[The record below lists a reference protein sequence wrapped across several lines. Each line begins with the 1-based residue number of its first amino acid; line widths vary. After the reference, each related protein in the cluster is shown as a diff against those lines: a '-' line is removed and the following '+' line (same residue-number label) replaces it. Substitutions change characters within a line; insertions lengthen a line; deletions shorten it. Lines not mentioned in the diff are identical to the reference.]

1 MTEAQAAEHLLSLI
15 QPEDGDGDRDEMGA
29 EDALPEDEYAE
40 GDEPEA
46 DEDEGDPDADP
57 DEDAEGQESSRTF
70 KVKVNGEELE
80 VTEDELVKGYSREQ
94 DYTRKSMALAED
106 RKVFEAELQAV
117 AETRTQYAQKLEALT
132 GILQKNE
139 PRVDQSLR
147 ETNPAEWSAQMLQHR
162 QWAEQKRA
170 VEEEQARALQEQE
183 KQEAQ
188 AQVEYLAE
196 QRSKLLAALPEWA
209 DEEVAKTD
217 TGKMVDYAIK
227 SVGLSEDEVASITD
241 HRVVVALRKA
251 MLFDE
256 LKAKAPQTRS
266 KVEKV
271 KAAAPG
277 SRSGLSANSEMKR
290 ARERLTHT
298 GSVEDAAAIFAR
310 YAPE

>member
-15 QPEDGDGDRDEMGA
+15 QPNGDGDGDEMVADEA
-29 EDALPEDEYAE
+29 QPEDEDIE
-40 GDEPEA
+40 GDEPDV

-57 DEDAEGQESSRTF
+57 DEDAEDQEQPRTF

-80 VTEDELVKGYSREQ
+80 VSEDELVKGYSREQ

-106 RKVFEAELQAV
+106 RKVIEQERQAV
-117 AETRTQYAQKLEALT
+117 AETRTQYAQKLETLT
-132 GILQKNE
+132 GILQQAE

-170 VEEEQARALQEQE
+170 VEAEQARTAQEQE
-183 KQEAQ
+183 AEEAKAQ
-188 AQVEYLAE
+188 AEYVAQE
-196 QRSKLLAALPEWA
+196 RSKLLSALPEWS
-209 DEEVAKTD
+209 DEAVAKAD
-217 TGKMVDYAIK
+217 MERMVNYAIQ
-227 SVGLSEDEVASITD
+227 SVGLSEEEVSSIVD

-256 LKAKAPQTRS
+256 LKAKAPETRS

-277 SRSGLSANSEMKR
+277 SRNGLSKNSEIKR
-290 ARERLTHT
+290 ARERLAQS
-298 GSVEDAAAIFAR
+298 GSVDDAAAIFAR
-310 YAPE
+310 LAQ